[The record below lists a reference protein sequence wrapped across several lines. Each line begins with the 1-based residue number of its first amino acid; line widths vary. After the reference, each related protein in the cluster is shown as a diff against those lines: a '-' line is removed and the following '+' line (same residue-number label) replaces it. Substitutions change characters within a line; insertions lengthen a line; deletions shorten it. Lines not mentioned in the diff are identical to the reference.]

1 MEKETKEI
9 GCAGFFVLIVII
21 IAVSFVW
28 PSGDSDTTQAQK
40 VEQKDSRQIEKD
52 KKIIKNLM
60 GTFRETNLLEKSD
73 GPGRTY
79 YLNGTM
85 WYLMNA
91 QQKENSVTWLARDA
105 GYFHSNVN
113 QAVGITVK
121 DWQSGKTIA
130 EYSVFSGVTIK

>member
-1 MEKETKEI
+1 
-9 GCAGFFVLIVII
+9 
-21 IAVSFVW
+21 
-28 PSGDSDTTQAQK
+28 
-40 VEQKDSRQIEKD
+40 
-52 KKIIKNLM
+52 M
-60 GTFRETNLLEKSD
+60 GTFRETNLLKKSD
-73 GPGRTY
+73 

-121 DWQSGKTIA
+121 DWQSGKT
-130 EYSVFSGVTIK
+130 YFQG